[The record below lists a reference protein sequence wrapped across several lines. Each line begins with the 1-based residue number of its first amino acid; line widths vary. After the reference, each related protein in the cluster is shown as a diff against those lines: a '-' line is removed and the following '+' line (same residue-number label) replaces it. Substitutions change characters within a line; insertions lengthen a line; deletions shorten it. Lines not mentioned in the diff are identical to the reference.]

1 MNKVTDAVK
10 KVFRYQEATL
20 ALIIIALMAVLTLK
34 NPQFLTFQNIMDMLR
49 SNSVLGIA
57 ALGVLVVINSGGI
70 DVSVGALIAMVTVI
84 IARFMLAV
92 SGSPILV
99 FAVGL
104 VSGTLVGAINGMFVA
119 KFKIPSI
126 IVTLAAMAILNGI
139 LRWYTNGAWISG
151 LPAQFTDIGNIVL
164 FRTVSASGAS
174 VGVPVQILFL
184 LIAALLTAFLLRYTI
199 IGRGI
204 MAMGGNSMSSERIGF
219 SNDNITIFAFAYSGF
234 MCALAAIVYTTIMK
248 TVDSNAF
255 FGFEMRAIGAVV
267 LGGAAITGGSGTVVG
282 TILGMFLLAVVN
294 NGLVVTRVST
304 YYQKIIIGA
313 IILFT
318 VCFDVIK
325 TKRQERMVV
334 KVDIEY

>member
-1 MNKVTDAVK
+1 MKNAAGAVK
-10 KVFRYQEATL
+10 KIFHYQEATL
-20 ALIIIALMAVLTLK
+20 ALIIIALMAVLTLR
-34 NPQFLTFQNIMDMLR
+34 NPQFLSFENIINMLK
-49 SNSVLGIA
+49 NNTVLGIA

-92 SGSPILV
+92 SGNPILV

-104 VSGTLVGAINGMFVA
+104 ASGTIAGAINGLFVA
-119 KFKIPSI
+119 KFKIPAI

-139 LRWYTNGAWISG
+139 LRWYTNGAWITG
-151 LPAQFTDIGNIVL
+151 LPAQFTDIGNIV
-164 FRTVSASGAS
+164 FFQRVNANGVT

-234 MCALAAIVYTTIMK
+234 MCALAAIVYTTIMR

-282 TILGMFLLAVVN
+282 TMLGMFLLSVVN
-294 NGLVVTRVST
+294 NGLVMTRVST

>member
-1 MNKVTDAVK
+1 MNYVNDAVRK
-10 KVFRYQEATL
+10 IFRYQEATL

-34 NPQFLTFQNIMDMLR
+34 NPQFMSFENIMDMLK
-49 SNSVLGIA
+49 SNTVLGIT
-57 ALGVLVVINSGGI
+57 ALGALIVINAGGI

-84 IARFMLAV
+84 IAKFMLGV
-92 SGSPILV
+92 SGSPVLV

-104 VSGTLVGAINGMFVA
+104 ASGTAVGAINGLFVA

-139 LRWYTNGAWISG
+139 LCWYTNGAWISG
-151 LPAQFTDIGNIVL
+151 LPAQFTDIGSIVL
-164 FRTVSASGAS
+164 FRTINANGVT
-174 VGVPVQILFL
+174 VGIPIQIVFL
-184 LIAALLTAFLLRYTI
+184 LIAAVLTALLLRYTI

-219 SNDNITIFAFAYSGF
+219 SNDNITVFAFAFSGF

-282 TILGMFLLAVVN
+282 TILGMFLLSVVN
-294 NGLVVTRVST
+294 NGLVMTRVST

-318 VCFDVIK
+318 VSFDVIK
-325 TKRQERMVV
+325 TKRQERRLV
-334 KVDIEY
+334 KVDIE

>member
-1 MNKVTDAVK
+1 MNAVK
-10 KVFRYQEATL
+10 KVFRYQEATIG
-20 ALIIIALMAVLTLK
+20 LIIIALMVILTLR
-34 NPQFLTFQNIMDMLR
+34 NPQFLSFQNIIDMLR

-57 ALGVLVVINSGGI
+57 ALGVLVVINAGGI

-92 SGSPILV
+92 SGNPILI
-99 FAVGL
+99 FALGL
-104 VSGTLVGAINGMFVA
+104 VSGTALGMINGFFVA
-119 KFKIPSI
+119 KFKIPAI

-139 LRWYTNGAWISG
+139 LRWYTNGAWITG
-151 LPAQFTDIGNIVL
+151 LPTQFTDIGNIVF
-164 FRTVSASGAS
+164 FRTVSESGATI
-174 VGVPVQILFL
+174 GLPIQIVFL
-184 LIAALLTAFLLRYTI
+184 LLAALLTAFLLRYTI

-255 FGFEMRAIGAVV
+255 FGFELRAIGAVV

-294 NGLVVTRVST
+294 NGLVMTRVST
-304 YYQKIIIGA
+304 YYQKIIIGV
-313 IILFT
+313 IILLT
-318 VCFDVIK
+318 VSFDVIK
-325 TKRQERMVV
+325 TKRQERLIV
-334 KVDIEY
+334 KVDIE